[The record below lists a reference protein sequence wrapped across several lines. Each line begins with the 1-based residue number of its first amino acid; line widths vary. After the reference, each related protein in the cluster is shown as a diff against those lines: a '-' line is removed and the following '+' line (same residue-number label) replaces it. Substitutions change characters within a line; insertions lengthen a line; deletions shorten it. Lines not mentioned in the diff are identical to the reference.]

1 MFKNGRNMW
10 SKIYK
15 LLSRILESL
24 MYCLNVQ
31 NAMLIFNQPK
41 FSSLFYGNASF
52 VILMSVMIFFITR
65 TGKGTIS
72 FDKFFVRRK
81 LILAQKFNDTRL
93 FIRQNTMY
101 TVLDLTFFAL
111 IFAGYASFVVL
122 RSVVIFANRNRKWE
136 MMNLTA
142 TD

>member
-1 MFKNGRNMW
+1 
-10 SKIYK
+10 
-15 LLSRILESL
+15 
-24 MYCLNVQ
+24 
-31 NAMLIFNQPK
+31 
-41 FSSLFYGNASF
+41 
-52 VILMSVMIFFITR
+52 MIFSITG
-65 TGKGTIS
+65 TGKGTIL
-72 FDKFFVRRK
+72 FDKFFARR
-81 LILAQKFNDTRL
+81 KFNDARL
-93 FIRQNTMY
+93 FICQNTMY